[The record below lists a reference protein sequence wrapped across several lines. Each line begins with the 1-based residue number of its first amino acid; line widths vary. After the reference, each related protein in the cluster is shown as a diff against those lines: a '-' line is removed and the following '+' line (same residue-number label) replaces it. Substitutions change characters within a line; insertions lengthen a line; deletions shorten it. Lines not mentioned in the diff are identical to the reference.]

1 MKLRSLLPTA
11 DSLGGRARYLVGI
24 AVFVLAGGLFAASG
38 ITARGTNLR
47 SDQVSTVRDLVQQ
60 RSEELARTQ
69 RAVDRQRAVVERLA
83 LAADVPGLEKAQAQ
97 VAALDPVVGSTEVSG
112 AAVRVELDDAPP
124 EMRTNPDIDP
134 NDLVV
139 HQQDVQAVVNAMWR
153 GGARGV
159 QVMDQR
165 IAATTAIKCVGN
177 TLLIQ
182 GRVYSPP
189 YVITGVGNQAAI
201 LLSLQNDPDV
211 TVYRD
216 YADAFGLGWVVD
228 RLAAFTLR
236 PFSVPGRLQWVG
248 PATPAAAPNP
258 AKKSRP

>member
-1 MKLRSLLPTA
+1 
-11 DSLGGRARYLVGI
+11 
-24 AVFVLAGGLFAASG
+24 
-38 ITARGTNLR
+38 
-47 SDQVSTVRDLVQQ
+47 
-60 RSEELARTQ
+60 
-69 RAVDRQRAVVERLA
+69 
-83 LAADVPGLEKAQAQ
+83 
-97 VAALDPVVGSTEVSG
+97 
-112 AAVRVELDDAPP
+112 
-124 EMRTNPDIDP
+124 
-134 NDLVV
+134 
-139 HQQDVQAVVNAMWR
+139 MWR

-189 YVITGVGNQAAI
+189 YVITGVGNQAAM
-201 LLSLQNDPDV
+201 LVSLQNDPDV

-228 RLAAFTLR
+228 RLTTVTLR

-248 PATPAAAPNP
+248 SPTPTPNAT
-258 AKKSRP
+258 KKPRP